1 VAVSR
6 MPPEQRSLMAFSL
19 EVWGRQ
25 QWQVERKGCFRTVLK
40 DTIGSERDVWLQR
53 PSQRASSTICEGRE
67 MG

>member
-1 VAVSR
+1 MAVSR
-6 MPPEQRSLMAFSL
+6 MPPEHRNRMAFSL

-40 DTIGSERDVWLQR
+40 ETMGSERDVWLQR
-53 PSQRASSTICEGRE
+53 PSQRASSTICEGKE